1 MKRLFL
7 LVACC
12 IALLVSANAQFR
24 KIPADAT
31 NALKAKYPNA
41 EKVEWKDKVTFFQA
55 QFEDNGVPYTA
66 DFSNKGEWQQSEIGL
81 NWDGTPKEVK
91 EGFKKSKYSDPNE
104 WKIGDRITKIVKSD
118 NSTKYR
124 VYVDEKGGLQ
134 KKYLYF
140 NPDGQLEKE
149 SVTL

>member
-1 MKRLFL
+1 MT
-7 LVACC
+7 CC

-41 EKVEWKDKVTFFQA
+41 QKVEWKDKVTFFQA
-55 QFEDNGVPYTA
+55 NFEDNGVPCTA
-66 DFSNKGEWQQSEIGL
+66 DFSNKGTWQQTEMGL
-81 NWDGTPKEVK
+81 NWDATPNAVK
-91 EGFKKSKYSDPNE
+91 DGFNKSKYADPNE
-104 WKIGDRITKIVKSD
+104 WKIGERITKIVKSD

-140 NPDGQLEKE
+140 NPDGKLEKE
-149 SVTL
+149 SATL